1 VSVPAPPG
9 PVPDGPVP
17 DGPVPDGPAPDGAQ
31 AAVFRPVRAGN
42 AFEETV
48 ERLLQAVRLGIVAP
62 GERLP
67 PERDLAARLGVSR
80 VTLREAIRALADAG
94 LVESRRGRTGGTFVL
109 TDRAAG
115 SVPVGPPPDPEDL
128 RDALRLRRVLEVGAV
143 ELAAER
149 DLAGAERAE
158 LTHRLEVATGTTL
171 TEHRAADSRLH
182 LALAEVAG
190 SASLVTAV
198 AEVRMRVNAHLDRIP
213 FLPPN
218 LENSHAQHRA
228 VVAAVLAGDAGA
240 ARAAMHEHLEA
251 TAALLRG
258 FLG

>member
-1 VSVPAPPG
+1 MPAPG
-9 PVPDGPVP
+9 D
-17 DGPVPDGPAPDGAQ
+17 ARDGAQ

-48 ERLLQAVRLGIVAP
+48 ERLLQAVRLGIVAT

-67 PERDLAARLGVSR
+67 PERELAARLGVSR
-80 VTLREAIRALADAG
+80 VTLREAIRSLAEAG
-94 LVESRRGRTGGTFVL
+94 LVESRRGRSGGTFVV
-109 TDRAAG
+109 TDRGPAGAPAAA
-115 SVPVGPPPDPEDL
+115 PDPADL

-149 DLAGAERAE
+149 TLSEAVRADLA
-158 LTHRLEVATGTTL
+158 HRLELATATTL

-182 LALAEVAG
+182 LALAEAAG
-190 SASLVTAV
+190 SPSLVTAV
-198 AEVRMRVNAHLDRIP
+198 ADVRMRVNASLDRIP

-218 LENSHAQHRA
+218 LANSHAQHRE
-228 VVAAVLAGDAGA
+228 VVAAVLAGDPGR
-240 ARAAMHEHLEA
+240 ARTAMHEHLDA

>member
-1 VSVPAPPG
+1 M
-9 PVPDGPVP
+9 
-17 DGPVPDGPAPDGAQ
+17 
-31 AAVFRPVRAGN
+31 FRPVRAGN

-48 ERLLQAVRLGIVAP
+48 ERLLQAVRLGVVPA

-67 PERDLAARLGVSR
+67 AERELAARLGVSR
-80 VTLREAIRALADAG
+80 VTLREAIRSLAGAG
-94 LVESRRGRTGGTFVL
+94 LVEVRRGRAGGTFVL
-109 TDRAAG
+109 ADRA
-115 SVPVGPPPDPEDL
+115 PPGAPDPFAADPFAAGAGPAAL

-149 DLAGAERAE
+149 TLAADERDG
-158 LTHRLEVATGTTL
+158 LRHRLEVATGTAL

-182 LALAEVAG
+182 LALAEAAG
-190 SASLVTAV
+190 SPSLVTAV
-198 AEVRMRVNAHLDRIP
+198 AEVRMRVNASLDRIP

-218 LENSHAQHRA
+218 LENSHAQHRE
-228 VVAAVLAGDAGA
+228 VVAAVLAGDPAA
-240 ARAAMHEHLEA
+240 ARAAMRDHLDA

>member
-1 VSVPAPPG
+1 VSVPAHGPHEEPP
-9 PVPDGPVP
+9 
-17 DGPVPDGPAPDGAQ
+17 PADGAE

-67 PERDLAARLGVSR
+67 PERELAARLGVSR
-80 VTLREAIRALADAG
+80 VTLREAIRSLADAG
-94 LVESRRGRTGGTFVL
+94 LVQSRRGRTGGTFVL
-109 TDRAAG
+109 TDGAGPGTVAGPAAG
-115 SVPVGPPPDPEDL
+115 AQPGPAAL

-149 DLAGAERAE
+149 TLTAAVRADLE
-158 LTHRLEVATGTTL
+158 HRLEAATATSL
-171 TEHRAADSRLH
+171 REHRAADSRLH
-182 LALAEVAG
+182 LALAEASG
-190 SASLVTAV
+190 SPSLVTAV
-198 AEVRMRVNAHLDRIP
+198 ADVRMRVNAFLDRIP

-218 LENSHAQHRA
+218 LANSHAQHRE
-228 VVAAVLAGDAGA
+228 VVAAVLGGDPAA
-240 ARAAMHEHLEA
+240 ARSAMHAHLDA

>member
-1 VSVPAPPG
+1 VSVPA
-9 PVPDGPVP
+9 
-17 DGPVPDGPAPDGAQ
+17 DGAQ

-109 TDRAAG
+109 ADHARPGAPLA
-115 SVPVGPPPDPEDL
+115 GPPPDPEDL

-158 LTHRLEVATGTTL
+158 LAHRRDLATGTTL

-182 LALAEVAG
+182 LALAEAAG

>member
-1 VSVPAPPG
+1 MSVTPAGGTTGDGATGGEVPAD
-9 PVPDGPVP
+9 V
-17 DGPVPDGPAPDGAQ
+17 AE

-48 ERLLQAVRLGIVAP
+48 ERLLQAVRLGIVGT

-67 PERDLAARLGVSR
+67 PERELAARLGVSR

-94 LVESRRGRTGGTFVL
+94 LVESRRGRTGGTFVVA
-109 TDRAAG
+109 DRARPGTLAG
-115 SVPVGPPPDPEDL
+115 AEPGPDAL

-149 DLAGAERAE
+149 TLTPSVRADLV
-158 LTHRLEVATGTTL
+158 HRLEAAAATSLG
-171 TEHRAADSRLH
+171 EHRAADSRLH
-182 LALAEVAG
+182 LALAEAAG
-190 SASLVTAV
+190 SPSLVTAV
-198 AEVRMRVNAHLDRIP
+198 ADVRMRVNAHLDRIP

-218 LENSHAQHRA
+218 LANSHSQHRE
-228 VVAAVLAGDAGA
+228 VVAAVLAGDPGA
-240 ARAAMHEHLEA
+240 ARAAMRGHLDA

>member
-1 VSVPAPPG
+1 VSVPA
-9 PVPDGPVP
+9 D
-17 DGPVPDGPAPDGAQ
+17 DLLPDGAQ

-48 ERLLQAVRLGIVAP
+48 ERLLQAVRLGVVAP

-80 VTLREAIRALADAG
+80 ATLREAIRALAEAG

-109 TDRAAG
+109 ADRARPGAAPAG
-115 SVPVGPPPDPEDL
+115 PHPDPGPPCDPGEL

-149 DLAGAERAE
+149 DLGAAERAE
-158 LTHRLEVATGTTL
+158 LTSRLEVATATTL

-182 LALAEVAG
+182 LALAEAAG

-228 VVAAVLAGDAGA
+228 VVAAVLAGDPGA